1 MYRQGNQKEKEKSII
16 STPNA
21 IVDPRTVMIECL
33 QYNKRKKEK
42 MNEKKNSSKI
52 GHNKWLW

>member
-16 STPNA
+16 ATPNA

-33 QYNKRKKEK
+33 QYDKRKE
-42 MNEKKNSSKI
+42 EKKERKNN
-52 GHNKWLW
+52 NKKRS